1 MQYFTSK
8 PVKKKKNPCQHNTP
22 GSHCQ
27 LQRGKPQA
35 SSLVQGAFS
44 GLHKGQSYKVIGK
57 GLHHPFLPCFLLSLQ
72 DSVEMHVSKNTFP

>member
-1 MQYFTSK
+1 MSIVC
-8 PVKKKKNPCQHNTP
+8 PGMMVMIDKKKKKKEQHNTP

-72 DSVEMHVSKNTFP
+72 EIGRAHV